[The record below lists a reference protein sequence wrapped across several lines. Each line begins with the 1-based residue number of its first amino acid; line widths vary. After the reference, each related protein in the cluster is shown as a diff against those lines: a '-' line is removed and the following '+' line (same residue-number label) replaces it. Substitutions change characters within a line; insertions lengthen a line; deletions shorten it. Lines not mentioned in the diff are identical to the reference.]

1 MKFGLPPSAIQKIYT
16 ILDRYPQVEKAVL
29 YGSRA
34 KGGYKTGSDIDL
46 ALVGQDLPFDL
57 LFKILNELDDS
68 DLPYTID
75 LSILHEI
82 GDPDVVDHI
91 NRVGKTFYKRGETII
106 DDLRL
111 HSD

>member
-1 MKFGLPPSAIQKIYT
+1 MKFGLPTAAIQKIYT
-16 ILDRYPQVEKAVL
+16 VLDRYPQVEKAVL

-34 KGGYKTGSDIDL
+34 KGSYKSGSDIDL
-46 ALVGQDLPFDL
+46 ALVGQALTFNL

-82 GDPDVVDHI
+82 GDPDVIDHI
-91 NRVGKTFYKRGETII
+91 KRVGVPFYYKRMIT
-106 DDLRL
+106 L
-111 HSD
+111 